1 MLKIL
6 IFVVLFVSGCTVGP
20 DFEKKD
26 VYEDVQIAQSLK
38 LNGCGLKI
46 EPTWYHDFQDETL
59 NALIE
64 RASASNPSVL
74 IGIERLRQARTALF
88 ISKTQYL
95 PAFNASGSYD
105 YMKAS
110 DNTPLSANT
119 NYFSVG
125 FDASW
130 EIDLWGAGRRL
141 NESLS
146 AKTQEAYYSM
156 QNITV
161 AIVAETANT
170 YFLLKTNQ
178 EKLRIAQ
185 NNLALQSD
193 IFKSIQDKYLAG
205 LEDEAAFRQAKYLLE
220 DTKAKIFALKHQ
232 LKAYQNALAVLT
244 GNLPENLPEGVFK
257 TTNNPIKKAYR
268 FEKNKLYDL
277 PVDIIRTRP
286 DVKAQEKAMV
296 AQNAAIGQ
304 AVAAVY
310 PNVSVS
316 ALFGFQSSAGSKLFN
331 SSGKTY
337 GYEPSAVLPIF
348 HWGALEKQIE
358 LEKQKMAET
367 YQNYRQT
374 LLNAV
379 SELSNAIDAVQK
391 SYAQNRFQQ
400 NATNNMRKA
409 FSAMRK
415 KYESGLIEYAALLTT
430 EQNLLSSEMA
440 LVESNGSVY
449 QNIIAFYKATGG
461 GYNQ

>member
-1 MLKIL
+1 M
-6 IFVVLFVSGCTVGP
+6 
-20 DFEKKD
+20 
-26 VYEDVQIAQSLK
+26 
-38 LNGCGLKI
+38 
-46 EPTWYHDFQDETL
+46 
-59 NALIE
+59 
-64 RASASNPSVL
+64 
-74 IGIERLRQARTALF
+74 
-88 ISKTQYL
+88 
-95 PAFNASGSYD
+95 
-105 YMKAS
+105 
-110 DNTPLSANT
+110 
-119 NYFSVG
+119 
-125 FDASW
+125 
-130 EIDLWGAGRRL
+130 
-141 NESLS
+141 
-146 AKTQEAYYSM
+146 
-156 QNITV
+156 
-161 AIVAETANT
+161 
-170 YFLLKTNQ
+170 
-178 EKLRIAQ
+178 
-185 NNLALQSD
+185 
-193 IFKSIQDKYLAG
+193 
-205 LEDEAAFRQAKYLLE
+205 LE

>member
-1 MLKIL
+1 MRNIL
-6 IFVVLFVSGCTVGP
+6 IFVVLFLGGCTVGP

-46 EPTWYHDFQDETL
+46 EPTWYQAFQDETL

-64 RASASNPSVL
+64 RAIGSNPSVL

-95 PAFNASGSYD
+95 PTLNASGTYD

-110 DNTPLSANT
+110 DNTPLSADA
-119 NYFSVG
+119 NYFSAG

-146 AKTQEAYYSM
+146 AKTQEAYYTL

-170 YFLLKTNQ
+170 YFSLKTTE

-185 NNLALQSD
+185 NNLALQGD
-193 IFKSIQDKYLAG
+193 IFKNIQEKYLAG
-205 LEDEAAFRQAKYLLE
+205 LEDEAAFRQSGYLLE

-232 LKAYQNALAVLT
+232 VKTYQNALAVLT
-244 GNLPENLPEGVFK
+244 GSLPENLPEGVFK
-257 TTNNPIKKAYR
+257 TKNNPVKKAYR

-277 PVDIIRTRP
+277 PIDIIRTRP

-296 AQNAAIGQ
+296 AQNAAIGG

-310 PNVSVS
+310 PNISVS
-316 ALFGFQSSAGSKLFN
+316 ALFGFQSSAGSKLFK
-331 SSGKTY
+331 SASKTY
-337 GYEPSAVLPIF
+337 GYEPSVVLPIF

-358 LEKQKMAET
+358 LERQKMAET

-374 LLNAV
+374 LQNAI
-379 SELSNAIDAVQK
+379 SELSNAIDAVEK
-391 SYAQNRFQQ
+391 SDAQNRFFQK
-400 NATNNMRKA
+400 AANNMRKA
-409 FSAMRK
+409 FSAMRE
-415 KYESGLIEYAALLTT
+415 KYESGLIEYADLLTA

-440 LVESNGSVY
+440 LVESNGAVY

-461 GYNQ
+461 GYNH